1 MATQELGIKLS
12 LDGTSTIVGGL
23 SQVAGKLGDLEN
35 ASDKVSGAFKSL
47 GAAAIAAL
55 GVGSV
60 AAVASMVKGYID
72 AAEAL
77 KDLGIKTG
85 ATVENL
91 SAFASIG
98 KLTGTTAET
107 IGQAMNRLAKTMAG
121 SSEESKGAAQ
131 ALKALGLDFAAFD
144 AMRPDD
150 KMVALAKA
158 MNQFED
164 GSAKSAVAM
173 TLMGKS
179 GAELLPF
186 MRDLGNAG
194 ELVAKVTAEQ
204 AEMADQYNDAL
215 TISAGKTEDMKRS
228 LALGL
233 LPTLISLHDLSQV
246 IGNVIREYLAGG
258 VAKAT
263 EEFDL
268 MRGVIRV
275 VGTVLETIIV
285 LASDVAFILKGV
297 GREIGGIVAQFNA
310 LGEGGGIFSA
320 EGRAAWTR
328 VGDMMKEDAAR
339 ARAELDKFQSAIL
352 SSTDKILAQRDA
364 VQNHSLSAAENRNE
378 MERLGKA
385 HGTTGTKVLE
395 YKAATETTKT
405 VVDQAAKA
413 GQDYINS
420 LDLQFAA
427 LNAQISAGRE
437 LTKAEQELLKLEED
451 LRSGK
456 KKLTDDELAAVKA
469 KLETIDA
476 LKEEIKQREE
486 LLKTQGKVAE
496 LSTKLQDAQIKE
508 TDALRKGNIE
518 LQAQIDALVLAPK
531 ELAAREAATLRSRAA
546 DLEWQAA
553 MEGGNYQLEE
563 QARLLRERAG
573 LVETNV
579 MVKEAKDA
587 AAEWKKTT
595 DAITQDLTDALMRG
609 FENGKGFVEN
619 LVDYIKNKF
628 KTMVAE
634 YIVKPLMEPL
644 GQAIAGFMAPVRDAI
659 SGMVSG
665 LSSQIGKLITDLTGI
680 SLRSAGTSA
689 AGSAAGS
696 ATAGAG
702 VAAAGSAAAGT
713 AAAGTAAGTAAA
725 TGSAAVGTAAAAT
738 GATAAGASTA
748 ASAGLEAAIA
758 ASVDTAVVGTTA
770 AAASGSAAAGSSA
783 AASIGLESVAAAV
796 PWALAA
802 IAAYQILFGG
812 DTSGTPHMGGSVQA
826 DANGATPTDG
836 SGIGFKVDRDDRVVG
851 QLAALG
857 TNLATSL
864 NNQRAAAGLPRDVAV
879 ELGYADDSSKDGAWG
894 QFKLM
899 VGGQTLAFWGSRNKW
914 PGQALANGAEGWA
927 QFIGLIDETVKS
939 VFSGGMV
946 GKPSGIALP
955 EDFFA
960 AGADMPAGW
969 NGWSAK
975 DKIDWL
981 NGHNVSAD
989 ALRSMGTSDE
999 DIAWLMANGYTGGSG
1014 SSGGSGGSA
1023 GDNGYALGGV
1033 FTNSL
1038 VTRPTAFPMGLMG
1051 EAGPEAIMPLARSSD
1066 GSLGVRAQADGLSG
1080 AAVSTLERLISR
1092 VSQLE
1097 AALVGALERNARI
1110 VSDSIVLEGGRA

>member
-12 LDGTSTIVGGL
+12 LDGTSGIVGGL

-60 AAVASMVKGYID
+60 AALSSMVKGYID

-77 KDLGIKTG
+77 KDLSIKTG
-85 ATVENL
+85 ASVENL

-98 KLTGTTAET
+98 KLTGTTADT

-131 ALKALGLDFAAFD
+131 ALKALGIDFAAFD

-150 KMVALAKA
+150 KMVTLAKA

-186 MRDLGNAG
+186 MRDLGNTG
-194 ELVAKVTAEQ
+194 ELVAKVTADQ

-215 TISAGKTEDMKRS
+215 TISAAKTEDMKRA

-233 LPTLISLHDLSQV
+233 LPTLISLHDLTQLLGGA
-246 IGNVIREYLAGG
+246 IKDYLAGG
-258 VAKAT
+258 ASKASG
-263 EEFDL
+263 EFDL
-268 MRGVIRV
+268 MKGVIRTL
-275 VGTVLETIIV
+275 GTVMEALIV
-285 LASDVAFILKGV
+285 LASDVAFVFKGI
-297 GREIGGIVAQFNA
+297 GTEIGGIAAQAVAFLTGDFKA
-310 LGEGGGIFSA
+310 VGEIRQQMLS
-320 EGRAAWTR
+320 
-328 VGDMMKEDAAR
+328 DSQKAR
-339 ARAELDKFQSAIL
+339 EELDRFQASVL
-352 SSTDKILAQRDA
+352 GSTDKILAQRDA

-385 HGTTGTKVLE
+385 HGATGTKVLE
-395 YKAATETTKT
+395 YKAATESTKV

-476 LKEEIKQREE
+476 LKEEIRQRED

-496 LSTKLQDAQIKE
+496 LSTKLQDAQSKE

-702 VAAAGSAAAGT
+702 AAAAGSAAAGT
-713 AAAGTAAGTAAA
+713 AAATGTAAASTAAGTAAA
-725 TGSAAVGTAAAAT
+725 AGSATVGTAAAAT
-738 GATAAGASTA
+738 GATAAGVTSA

-758 ASVDTAVVGTTA
+758 ATVDTAAVGTTA

-836 SGIGFKVDRDDRVVG
+836 SGIGFKVDRDDRVVS
-851 QLAALG
+851 QLSALG

-939 VFSGGMV
+939 VFSGGMA

-969 NGWSAK
+969 NGWNAK

-999 DIAWLMANGYTGGSG
+999 DIAWMMANGYTGGSG
-1014 SSGGSGGSA
+1014 SSGGG
-1023 GDNGYALGGV
+1023 NGYALGGV

-1066 GSLGVRAQADGLSG
+1066 GSLGVRAQADGLGG
-1080 AAVSTLERLISR
+1080 ATVSTLERLISR

>member
-12 LDGTSTIVGGL
+12 LDGASTIVDGL
-23 SQVAGKLGDLEN
+23 SQVAGKLSDLEN
-35 ASDKVSGAFKSL
+35 ASDKVSGAFKAF
-47 GAAAIAAL
+47 GATAIAAL
-55 GVGSV
+55 GIGSL
-60 AAVASMVKGYID
+60 AGLKSMISGFID
-72 AAEAL
+72 AAESL
-77 KDLGIKTG
+77 KDLSIKTG
-85 ATVENL
+85 ASVENL

-98 KLTGTTAET
+98 KLTGTTADT

-131 ALKALGLDFAAFD
+131 ALKALGIDFAAFD

-150 KMVALAKA
+150 KIVTLAKA

-179 GAELLPF
+179 GADLLPF
-186 MRDLGNAG
+186 MRDLGNQG
-194 ELVAKVTAEQ
+194 ELVAKITAEQ
-204 AEMADQYNDAL
+204 SEMADQYNDAL
-215 TISAGKTEDMKRS
+215 TVSAIKIEDMKRA

-233 LPTLISLHDLSQV
+233 LPALISLHDLTQLLGGA
-246 IGNVIREYLAGG
+246 IKDYLAGG
-258 VAKAT
+258 ASKASA
-263 EEFDL
+263 EFDA
-268 MRGVIRV
+268 MKGVIRT
-275 VGTVLETIIV
+275 VGTVLEALIV
-285 LASDVAFILKGV
+285 LASDVAFVFKGI
-297 GREIGGIVAQFNA
+297 GTEIGGIAAQAVAF
-310 LGEGGGIFSA
+310 L
-320 EGRAAWTR
+320 T
-328 VGDMMKEDAAR
+328 GDFKAIGTIRQQMLEDSQKAR
-339 ARAELDKFQSAIL
+339 EELDRFQASVL
-352 SSTDKILAQRDA
+352 GSTDKIIAQRDA
-364 VQNHSLSAAENRNE
+364 VQNHSFSAAENRNE
-378 MERLGKA
+378 LDRLGKA

-395 YKAATETTKT
+395 FKTATEQTKA

-427 LNAQISAGRE
+427 LNAQVSAGRE
-437 LTKAEQELLKLEED
+437 LAKSEQELLKLEED

-456 KKLTDDELAAVKA
+456 KKLTEDELAAVRA

-476 LKEEIKQREE
+476 IKEELKQREE
-486 LLKTQGKVAE
+486 LLKTLGKVAD

-508 TDALRKGNIE
+508 TDALRQGNVQ
-518 LQAQIDALVLAPK
+518 LQTQLDVLMLTPR
-531 ELAAREAATLRSRAA
+531 ELAAREAATLRNRAA
-546 DLEWQAA
+546 DIEWQAA
-553 MEGGNYQLEE
+553 MEGGNWQLEE

-573 LVETNV
+573 LVETGV

-587 AAEWKKTT
+587 AAEWKRTT
-595 DAITQDLTDALMRG
+595 ESITNDLTDALMRG

-619 LVDYIKNKF
+619 LVDYVKNKF

-665 LSSQIGKLITDLTGI
+665 LSSQLGKIITDLTGI

-689 AGSAAGS
+689 AGSAAAGS
-696 ATAGAG
+696 ATAGA
-702 VAAAGSAAAGT
+702 AAAGT
-713 AAAGTAAGTAAA
+713 AAAGTAGAGTAATVAGTAA

-738 GATAAGASTA
+738 GATAAGITTA
-748 ASAGLEAAIA
+748 GSVAGEAAIA
-758 ASVDTAVVGTTA
+758 LGVDTALSTAAGTA
-770 AAASGSAAAGSSA
+770 AAASGTAAVGSSA
-783 AASIGLESVAAAV
+783 ATAAGMEALAAAG

-802 IAAYQILFGG
+802 YAAYQILFGG
-812 DTSGTPHMGGSVQA
+812 DTSGTPHQGGSVQA
-826 DANGATPTDG
+826 DANGASATDG
-836 SGIGFKVDRDDRVVG
+836 SGIGFKVDRDDRVVS
-851 QLAALG
+851 QLSALG
-857 TNLATSL
+857 GDLATSL
-864 NNQRAAAGLPRDVAV
+864 NDRRAAAGLPRDVAV

-914 PGQALANGAEGWA
+914 PGQALADGAQGWA

-939 VFSGGMV
+939 VFSGGMF

-955 EDFFA
+955 EDFLA
-960 AGADMPAGW
+960 TGSDMPAGW
-969 NGWSAK
+969 NGW
-975 DKIDWL
+975 DEWEKIDWL
-981 NGHNVSAD
+981 NGHSVSAD
-989 ALRSMGTSDE
+989 ALRTMGVREE
-999 DIAWLMANGYTGGSG
+999 DLAWMLANGYKGTYDTG
-1014 SSGGSGGSA
+1014 
-1023 GDNGYALGGV
+1023 NGYALGGV

-1066 GSLGVRAQADGLSG
+1066 GSLGVRAQAEGLGG

>member
-12 LDGTSTIVGGL
+12 LDGTSGIVGGL

-60 AAVASMVKGYID
+60 AALSSMVKGYID

-77 KDLGIKTG
+77 KDLSIKTG
-85 ATVENL
+85 ASVENL

-98 KLTGTTAET
+98 KLTGTTADT

-131 ALKALGLDFAAFD
+131 ALKALGIDFAAFD

-150 KMVALAKA
+150 KIVTLAKA

-179 GAELLPF
+179 GADLLPF
-186 MRDLGNAG
+186 MRDLGNQG
-194 ELVAKVTAEQ
+194 ELVAKITAEQ

-215 TISAGKTEDMKRS
+215 TVSAIKTEDMKRA

-233 LPTLISLHDLSQV
+233 LPALISLHDLTQLLGGA
-246 IGNVIREYLAGG
+246 IKDYLAGG
-258 VAKAT
+258 ASKASA
-263 EEFDL
+263 EFDA
-268 MRGVIRV
+268 MKGVIRT
-275 VGTVLETIIV
+275 VGTVLEALIV
-285 LASDVAFILKGV
+285 LASDVAFVFKGI
-297 GREIGGIVAQFNA
+297 GTEIGGIAAQAVAF
-310 LGEGGGIFSA
+310 L
-320 EGRAAWTR
+320 T
-328 VGDMMKEDAAR
+328 GDFKAIGTIRQQMLEDSQKAR
-339 ARAELDKFQSAIL
+339 EELDRFQASVL
-352 SSTDKILAQRDA
+352 GSTDKIIAQRDA

-378 MERLGKA
+378 MDRLGKA
-385 HGTTGTKVLE
+385 HGATGTKVLE
-395 YKAATETTKT
+395 YKAATESTK
-405 VVDQAAKA
+405 VVIDQAAKA

-456 KKLTDDELAAVKA
+456 KKLTEDELASVKA

-476 LKEEIKQREE
+476 IKEEIKQRED

-508 TDALRKGNIE
+508 TDALRKGNVE
-518 LQAQIDALVLAPK
+518 LQTQLDALVLAPK

-573 LVETNV
+573 LVETGV

-587 AAEWKKTT
+587 AAEWKKTA
-595 DAITQDLTDALMRG
+595 DSITNDLTDALMRG

-619 LVDYIKNKF
+619 LVDYVKNKF

-665 LSSQIGKLITDLTGI
+665 LSSQLGKIITDLTGI

-689 AGSAAGS
+689 AGSAAAGS
-696 ATAGAG
+696 ATAGAT
-702 VAAAGSAAAGT
+702 AAGTAAAGT
-713 AAAGTAAGTAAA
+713 AAAGTAAAGTAATVAGTTATA

-738 GATAAGASTA
+738 GATAAGITTA
-748 ASAGLEAAIA
+748 GSVAGEAAIA
-758 ASVDTAVVGTTA
+758 LGVDTALSTAAGTA
-770 AAASGSAAAGSSA
+770 AAASGTAAAGSGAAVSA
-783 AASIGLESVAAAV
+783 GLQTVAAAI

-802 IAAYQILFGG
+802 IAAYQVLFGG
-812 DTSGTPHMGGSVQA
+812 DTSGTPHQGGSVQA
-826 DANGATPTDG
+826 DANGSTPTDG
-836 SGIGFKVDRDDRVVG
+836 SGIGFKVDRDDRVVS
-851 QLAALG
+851 QLSALG
-857 TNLATSL
+857 NNLATSL
-864 NNQRAAAGLPRDVAV
+864 NDQRAAAGLPRDVAV

-899 VGGQTLAFWGSRNKW
+899 VGGQTMAFWGSRNKW
-914 PGQALANGAEGWA
+914 PGQALADGTQGWA

-939 VFSGGMV
+939 VFSGGMS
-946 GKPSGIALP
+946 GKPSGITLP
-955 EDFFA
+955 EDFLA
-960 AGADMPAGW
+960 TGGDMPAGW
-969 NGWSAK
+969 NGWGAK

-981 NGHNVSAD
+981 NGHSVGSD
-989 ALRSMGTSDE
+989 ALRTMGVSEE
-999 DIAWLMANGYTGGSG
+999 DLAWMLANGYKGTYDTG
-1014 SSGGSGGSA
+1014 
-1023 GDNGYALGGV
+1023 NGYALGGV

-1066 GSLGVRAQADGLSG
+1066 GSLGVRAQADGLGG